1 MVTNGPV
8 PERTT
13 FCLPLCASR
22 KKSWNVEN
30 KVNTF
35 GPSGPVSGAARAS
48 GLLLCVQ
55 RNDPHTDDFTVF
67 MSCKTLCSWR
77 TSTGDILTSQRSTVT
92 SKSRLH
98 SSNLLALIIVRNKA
112 SNFNSYKQTLLL
124 LLHNFITSSLRD
136 ISVLLSH
143 CWAEVCTLQSAI
155 LASNVYLSTC
165 AAPWVWAL
173 MQPAPHPQN
182 QHQNSTLRIRRG
194 QLCIG
199 FEMTSHTG
207 PHVDVLACA
216 SGV

>member
-1 MVTNGPV
+1 MERPEPPV
-8 PERTT
+8 CCSVCREMILILTT
-13 FCLPLCASR
+13 SLCSL
-22 KKSWNVEN
+22 
-30 KVNTF
+30 
-35 GPSGPVSGAARAS
+35 AARVSVTEA
-48 GLLLCVQ
+48 
-55 RNDPHTDDFTVF
+55 DPEEHRLETFWHL
-67 MSCKTLCSWR
+67 K
-77 TSTGDILTSQRSTVT
+77 RSTVT

-112 SNFNSYKQTLLL
+112 SNFISYKQTLLL

-173 MQPAPHPQN
+173 MQPAANPQN

>member
-1 MVTNGPV
+1 MERPEPPV
-8 PERTT
+8 CRSVCRETILILTT
-13 FCLPLCASR
+13 S
-22 KKSWNVEN
+22 
-30 KVNTF
+30 
-35 GPSGPVSGAARAS
+35 
-48 GLLLCVQ
+48 
-55 RNDPHTDDFTVF
+55 
-67 MSCKTLCSWR
+67 LCSWAAR
-77 TSTGDILTSQRSTVT
+77 VSVPEEHRQETFWHLKRLTVT